1 MFLLR
6 NFLFL
11 EENNKKTGSYQILL
25 ISYSSSPFLWELS
38 CLSRFFS
45 NCLILICLYDLISF
59 ILCFS
64 QTILL
69 LHFSS
74 FFISDF
80 FPLLHFFVQPSLI
93 GHSTISLP
101 LIFLFFSN
109 IHFYFFPYFFPFSLH
124 FSFNFFNFFCISFS
138 FILPSFHDSL
148 LLFPVYSF
156 SFLSFFLPSIFFPYS
171 FFLSQIPYS
180 KISAFLFLA

>member
-1 MFLLR
+1 MFLFR

-11 EENNKKTGSYQILL
+11 EENNRKTGSYQILL

-93 GHSTISLP
+93 GHSPISLP

-109 IHFYFFPYFFPFSLH
+109 IHFYFFPYFFLFSLH
-124 FSFNFFNFFCISFS
+124 FSFNFFCISFS

-148 LLFPVYSF
+148 LLFLVFPSL
-156 SFLSFFLPSIFFPYS
+156 SFLFSSFYLSSIFF
-171 FFLSQIPYS
+171 LSIPS
-180 KISAFLFLA
+180 PIF

>member
-1 MFLLR
+1 MFLFR

-11 EENNKKTGSYQILL
+11 ENNRKTGSYQILF
-25 ISYSSSPFLWELS
+25 ISYSSPPFLWEYS

-59 ILCFS
+59 VLCFS
-64 QTILL
+64 QTILLL

-93 GHSTISLP
+93 GHSPISLP
-101 LIFLFFSN
+101 LIFLFLSN
-109 IHFYFFPYFFPFSLH
+109 IYFYFFPYFFPFSL
-124 FSFNFFNFFCISFS
+124 FLFIFPFISVFNFFCISFS

-148 LLFPVYSF
+148 LLFPVFSF
-156 SFLSFFLPSIFFPYS
+156 SFLSLYSCFYLSSIFF
-171 FFLSQIPYS
+171 LSVPSPI
-180 KISAFLFLA
+180 F